1 MTYFGDLCGKVR
13 DVHFLWVITWGKKKK
28 GNCKMKW
35 IFILMENHIIKE
47 KKNKADNKLKPLKI
61 DSIQSAVQTN
71 GQNQA

>member
-28 GNCKMKW
+28 VIVKW
-35 IFILMENHIIKE
+35 SEFSFLWKTTSLKK

-61 DSIQSAVQTN
+61 DSI
-71 GQNQA
+71 

>member
-1 MTYFGDLCGKVR
+1 
-13 DVHFLWVITWGKKKK
+13 
-28 GNCKMKW
+28 MKW

-61 DSIQSAVQTN
+61 DSIQSAVRTN